1 MKRNIARNVSL
12 GLLALML
19 TVMSCN
25 KAEKSAVITEAQ
37 DSEEAQTPVPTPEE
51 TTETTTTTTTTTTEA
66 TTTAAAAAR
75 VASPVPGYGISY
87 RYGIVNPRYAA
98 GYHTGDDYAAPTGK
112 KVVAVLGGTIV
123 WSNNNGGAYG
133 RWIGLR
139 ASNGRDY
146 VYCHLS
152 VRSVST
158 GDKVVAGQKLGEV
171 GATGNVTGPHLH
183 FEDRPKGGGYGQ
195 VRKPTW

>member
-1 MKRNIARNVSL
+1 MKRNTATNMSL
-12 GLLALML
+12 GLLAIML
-19 TVMSCN
+19 TVLSCN
-25 KAEKSAVITEAQ
+25 KAEHSAATPEAQ
-37 DSEEAQTPVPTPEE
+37 DSEMAQTPVPDPEE
-51 TTETTTTTTTTTTEA
+51 TTESLASPA
-66 TTTAAAAAR
+66 TDAVAAAAAK
-75 VASPVPGYGISY
+75 VKSPVPGYTVTYPFGVKDS
-87 RYGIVNPRYAA
+87 RYAA
-98 GYHTGDDYAAPTGK
+98 GYHTGDDYASPTGT
-112 KVVAVLGGTIV
+112 KVVAVLDGTIA

-158 GDKVVAGQKLGEV
+158 GTKVVAGQKLGEV

-195 VRKPTW
+195 VRKPKW

>member
-1 MKRNIARNVSL
+1 MKTMKRNTARNVSL
-12 GLLALML
+12 GLMVL
-19 TVMSCN
+19 TMSFMACN
-25 KAEKSAVITEAQ
+25 KGENSATTELQ
-37 DSEEAQTPVPTPEE
+37 DSEVAETPVIVAEE
-51 TTETTTTTTTTTTEA
+51 TAAA
-66 TTTAAAAAR
+66 TSAVAAAAR
-75 VASPVPGYGISY
+75 VKSPVPGYGISY
-87 RYGIVNPRYAA
+87 PYGVKNPRYAA
-98 GYHTGDDYAAPTGK
+98 GYHTGDDYASPTGT
-112 KVVAVLGGTIV
+112 KVVAVLDGTIA

-158 GDKVVAGQKLGEV
+158 GAKVVAGQKLGEV

>member
-1 MKRNIARNVSL
+1 MKRNTARNMSL
-12 GLLALML
+12 VML
-19 TVMSCN
+19 IGVMAFLSCN
-25 KAEKSAVITEAQ
+25 KHEKPATEAQ
-37 DSEEAQTPVPTPEE
+37 DQETALTPIPDKEVS
-51 TTETTTTTTTTTTEA
+51 TEA
-66 TTTAAAAAR
+66 TAAAAR
-75 VASPVPGYGISY
+75 VASPVPGYKVTY
-87 RYGIVNPRYAA
+87 PYGIKNPRYAA
-98 GYHTGDDYAAPTGK
+98 GYHTGDDYAAPTGA
-112 KVVAVLGGTIV
+112 KVVAVLDGTIA

-158 GDKVVAGQKLGEV
+158 GTKVVAGQKIGEV

>member
-1 MKRNIARNVSL
+1 MKRNTAKNVSL

-25 KAEKSAVITEAQ
+25 KSENSAATPGAN
-37 DSEEAQTPVPTPEE
+37 DSEPEQTPVEAPVE
-51 TTETTTTTTTTTTEA
+51 TEA
-66 TTTAAAAAR
+66 GSAVAAAAK
-75 VASPVPGYGISY
+75 VKSPVPGYVITY
-87 RYGIVNPRYAA
+87 KYGIKNPRYAA

-112 KVVAVLGGTIV
+112 PVVAVLDGTIA

-139 ASNGRDY
+139 ATNGRDY
-146 VYCHLS
+146 IYCHLS
-152 VRSVST
+152 VRSVSV
-158 GDKVVAGQKLGEV
+158 GAKVVAGQKLGEV

-183 FEDRPKGGGYGQ
+183 FEDRPKGGGYGND
-195 VRKPTW
+195 RKPTW

>member
-1 MKRNIARNVSL
+1 MKRSIAVFSVWA
-12 GLLALML
+12 LLVFAL
-19 TVMSCN
+19 SCQKDQSEN
-25 KAEKSAVITEAQ
+25 TPQEKQQEQVRDQE
-37 DSEEAQTPVPTPEE
+37 PVTDPSPADNSQE
-51 TTETTTTTTTTTTEA
+51 
-66 TTTAAAAAR
+66 TAAAAAAK
-75 VASPVPGYGISY
+75 VASPVPGYKVTYPFG
-87 RYGIVNPRYAA
+87 VKNPNYAA
-98 GYHTGDDYAAPTGK
+98 GYHTGDDYASPTGS
-112 KVVAVLGGTIV
+112 KVVAVRNGTIA

-139 ASNGRDY
+139 ADNGRDY

-158 GDKVVAGQKLGEV
+158 GTKVVAGQKIGEV

>member
-1 MKRNIARNVSL
+1 MKRNIARNMTL
-12 GLLALML
+12 GFLALVL
-19 TVMSCN
+19 TVLSCN
-25 KAEKSAVITEAQ
+25 KAENSAATEGAN
-37 DSEEAQTPVPTPEE
+37 DAEPEQTPVTAPVE
-51 TTETTTTTTTTTTEA
+51 TAEA
-66 TTTAAAAAR
+66 SAAAAAAK
-75 VASPVPGYGISY
+75 VASPVPGYKISY
-87 RYGIVNPRYAA
+87 PYGVKNPRYAA
-98 GYHTGDDYAAPTGK
+98 GYHTGDDYASPTGT
-112 KVVAVLGGTIV
+112 KVVAVLDGTIA

-139 ASNGRDY
+139 ATNGRDY

-158 GDKVVAGQKLGEV
+158 GTKVVAGQKLGEV

-195 VRKPTW
+195 VRKPSW

>member
-1 MKRNIARNVSL
+1 MKRNISL
-12 GLLALML
+12 CLWALML
-19 TVMSCN
+19 TVLSCN
-25 KAEKSAVITEAQ
+25 KAENSTATPEAQ
-37 DSEEAQTPVPTPEE
+37 DSEIAQTPVPDPDG
-51 TTETTTTTTTTTTEA
+51 TTESLSA
-66 TTTAAAAAR
+66 TAVAAAAR
-75 VASPVPGYGISY
+75 VKSPVPGYTVTYPFG
-87 RYGIVNPRYAA
+87 VKDPRYAA
-98 GYHTGDDYAAPTGK
+98 GYHTGDDYASPTGT
-112 KVVAVLGGTIV
+112 KVVAVLDGTIA

-158 GDKVVAGQKLGEV
+158 GTKVTAGQKLGEV

-195 VRKPTW
+195 VRKPKW

>member
-1 MKRNIARNVSL
+1 MKRNIARNMSL

-19 TVMSCN
+19 TVLSCN
-25 KAEKSAVITEAQ
+25 KAENSAAATEAQ
-37 DSEEAQTPVPTPEE
+37 DSEIAETPVLVPEE
-51 TTETTTTTTTTTTEA
+51 STETIVSTSTADA
-66 TTTAAAAAR
+66 TPTAAAAAAR

-87 RYGIVNPRYAA
+87 RYGIKNPRYAA

-158 GDKVVAGQKLGEV
+158 GDKVVAGQKIGEV

>member
-1 MKRNIARNVSL
+1 MKKHSLKNISL
-12 GLLALML
+12 AML
-19 TVMSCN
+19 FGMTTFLSCN
-25 KAEKSAVITEAQ
+25 KNEKAATEAQ
-37 DSEEAQTPVPTPEE
+37 DQETAQTPIPDPEAG
-51 TTETTTTTTTTTTEA
+51 TES
-66 TTTAAAAAR
+66 TAVAAR
-75 VASPVPGYGISY
+75 VASPVPGYTVTYPFG
-87 RYGIVNPRYAA
+87 VKNPNYAA
-98 GYHTGDDYAAPTGK
+98 GYHTGDDYAAPTGA
-112 KVVAVLGGTIV
+112 KVVAVLDGTIA

-139 ASNGRDY
+139 ATNGRDY

-158 GDKVVAGQKLGEV
+158 GTKVVAGQKIGEV

>member
-1 MKRNIARNVSL
+1 MKRNISFAILIFITV
-12 GLLALML
+12 LL
-19 TVMSCN
+19 SCN
-25 KAEKSAVITEAQ
+25 KSEQPATEAQ
-37 DSEEAQTPVPTPEE
+37 DEETAQTPVTVKEE
-51 TTETTTTTTTTTTEA
+51 
-66 TTTAAAAAR
+66 AAAAR

-87 RYGIVNPRYAA
+87 PYGVKNPRYAA
-98 GYHTGDDYAAPTGK
+98 GYHTGDDYASPTGS
-112 KVVAVLGGTIV
+112 KVVAVLDGTIA

-133 RWIGLR
+133 TWIGLR
-139 ASNGRDY
+139 ATNGRDY

-158 GDKVVAGQKLGEV
+158 GAKVVAGQKLGEV

>member
-1 MKRNIARNVSL
+1 MKRNMSFAVLIFV
-12 GLLALML
+12 
-19 TVMSCN
+19 TVFLSCN
-25 KAEKSAVITEAQ
+25 KSEKPATEAQ
-37 DSEEAQTPVPTPEE
+37 DEEIAQTPVTVQEE
-51 TTETTTTTTTTTTEA
+51 
-66 TTTAAAAAR
+66 AAAAR

-87 RYGIVNPRYAA
+87 KYGIKNPRYAA
-98 GYHTGDDYAAPTGK
+98 GYHTGDDYASPKGT
-112 KVVAVLGGTIV
+112 KVVAVLDGTIA

-133 RWIGLR
+133 TWIGLR

-152 VRSVST
+152 LRSVST

-171 GATGNVTGPHLH
+171 GTTGNVTGPHLH

-195 VRKPTW
+195 VRKPIW

>member
-1 MKRNIARNVSL
+1 MKRNNTRNMSFAIL
-12 GLLALML
+12 IGIMTML
-19 TVMSCN
+19 SCN
-25 KAEKSAVITEAQ
+25 KSENSDATQGAN
-37 DSEEAQTPVPTPEE
+37 DSEPAQTPV
-51 TTETTTTTTTTTTEA
+51 TTTEETA
-66 TTTAAAAAR
+66 EAAAAAAK
-75 VASPVPGYGISY
+75 VASPVPGYKVTYPFGVKDS
-87 RYGIVNPRYAA
+87 RYAA
-98 GYHTGDDYAAPTGK
+98 GYHTGDDYASPTGT
-112 KVVAVLGGTIV
+112 KVVAVLDGTIA

-139 ASNGRDY
+139 ATNGRDY

-158 GDKVVAGQKLGEV
+158 GTKVVAGQKLGEV

-195 VRKPTW
+195 VRKPKW